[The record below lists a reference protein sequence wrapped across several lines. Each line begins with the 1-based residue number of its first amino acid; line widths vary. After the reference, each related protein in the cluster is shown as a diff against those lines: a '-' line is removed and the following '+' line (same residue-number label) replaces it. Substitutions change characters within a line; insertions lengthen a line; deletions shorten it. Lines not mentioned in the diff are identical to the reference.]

1 MRDRNY
7 KLILRVRHNVIKAGV
22 RRISSAYSSI
32 SLTDVAEKLQLDS
45 AEDAE
50 FIIAKVSCVDMT
62 RTEPGNLTLKIQFLM
77 LLWTILCEAYFESK

>member
-1 MRDRNY
+1 MRTGNLGAFTEALERYGEVFMRDRNY

-62 RTEPGNLTLKIQFLM
+62 RTEPGN
-77 LLWTILCEAYFESK
+77 